1 MLFYVLIAVGLRI
14 VISSLFCLKCWY
26 LCMELHGIIS
36 QKTAII
42 VIAAMK
48 PQISHG
54 LLKHGCELSAC

>member
-26 LCMELHGIIS
+26 LSMELIGIVS

-42 VIAAMK
+42 VIVAMK
-48 PQISHG
+48 HQISH
-54 LLKHGCELSAC
+54 SALHVC